1 MKIQK
6 GRFVLTVLLF
16 IVFIVG
22 CLVGL
27 VTSSYLYYRHVF
39 SKMVDQN
46 AIDLDWQVRAVSQLR
61 LGEIDDVINNLEI
74 SINSNIRS
82 LAQTPHIQI
91 EDYCYKTLRA
101 AKTYREIYPSRS
113 QNASQVNDALREIPK
128 FEMFDCQGPLYRL
141 VKQAKENSTE

>member
-6 GRFVLTVLLF
+6 VRFVLAVLLF

-22 CLVGL
+22 CLFGL

-39 SKMVDQN
+39 SKMVEQN
-46 AIDLDWQVRAVSQLR
+46 AIDLGWQVRTLSQLR
-61 LGEIDDVINNLEI
+61 LGEIDDVINDLEI
-74 SINSNIRS
+74 SIDSNIRS

-91 EDYCYKTLRA
+91 EDYRYKTLRA
-101 AKTYREIYPSRS
+101 AKTYREIYPSQS
-113 QNASQVNDALREIPK
+113 QNVSQVNDALREIPK